1 MPTLTELRAQLCAPV
16 PPADAAVLVP
26 LVQLSSGPALLYE
39 VRSGSVHQPGE
50 ICFPGGRVEPGEN
63 PVDTALRETY
73 EEMAL
78 APHCI
83 TLTGLLSADTLAGGR
98 RVQPGARG
106 PSPRHAAHFA
116 GLFPA
121 LRPHFAHTL
130 LGV

>member
-78 APHCI
+78 APH
-83 TLTGLLSADTLAGGR
+83 
-98 RVQPGARG
+98 
-106 PSPRHAAHFA
+106 
-116 GLFPA
+116 
-121 LRPHFAHTL
+121 
-130 LGV
+130 